1 MTDNSLTGKIMIN
14 KERRKR
20 VMQRSMKVGHCVCD
34 PKKPCPCDLFK
45 EKNICLCAGERLD
58 TPTGPVRL
66 TQLVEKAGCASKIDQ
81 AFLKQ
86 VLNDV
91 PASDDPRV
99 IVGVPAGD
107 DAGIYD
113 IGNGKA
119 LVQTVDVFTPSVD
132 DPYQFG
138 QVAAANSL
146 SDIYAMGG
154 SPCTALSVLGFP
166 VRQVPDQV
174 MSDILRGGIDKM
186 HEAGVAVIG
195 GHSINDAEI
204 KAGFAVTGF
213 IDKDKIITNAGAKVG
228 DVLILTKPLGTGIV
242 AFAHQIDRASSESV
256 EAAACSMTTLNKT
269 ASELMVKYQA
279 HAGTDVTGFSL
290 MGHLTEMMLRSGA
303 EAEIIWD
310 DIPLFPGVLQ
320 YVADG
325 ILPGAIERNKE
336 SCGHLVTSDN
346 NVSELMV
353 DMCFDAQTS
362 GGLLIAVAPDNTDK
376 LLKALHDNG
385 ISAAAIIGKV
395 SAKGNG
401 RVNLKTK
408 GTRMIPKEREN
419 SKSATPPQSAA
430 KEACCSGSQA
440 ASQLSSCCNSA
451 PASSQPT
458 QTESTCCS
466 SAIAPGKEP
475 HTDIDAQT
483 QFSSFLAGVNRPGGL
498 DACTK
503 EAINLALS
511 IATQC
516 ESCLKIHIQK
526 ARKMGFSAEEIDEAA
541 WLAIAFGG
549 APAMMFY
556 KTVKIAVDQTAEN
569 PSTDEPPCCR

>member
-1 MTDNSLTGKIMIN
+1 MKNL
-14 KERRKR
+14 ERRKR
-20 VMQRSMKVGHCVCD
+20 VMQRSMRVGHCVCD
-34 PKKPCPCDLFK
+34 PKQPCPCDLFK
-45 EKNICLCAGERLD
+45 EKNICLCAGERLE

-86 VLNDV
+86 VLNDI
-91 PASDDPRV
+91 PASNDPRV

-113 IGNGKA
+113 LGNGKA

-166 VRQVPDQV
+166 VRKVPDRV
-174 MSDILRGGIDKM
+174 MNDILRGGIDKM
-186 HEAGVAVIG
+186 HEADVAVIG
-195 GHSINDAEI
+195 GHSINDAEV

-213 IDKDKIITNAGAKVG
+213 IDKDKIITNAGAQVG

-256 EAAACSMTTLNKT
+256 EAAVSSMTTLNKT

-290 MGHLTEMMLRSGA
+290 MGHLIEMMLRSGA

-336 SCGHLVTSDN
+336 SCGHLVASDT

-362 GGLLIAVAPDNTDK
+362 GGLLIIVAPDNADK

-395 SAKGNG
+395 NAKGNG

-408 GTRMIPKEREN
+408 GTRMMPKEREN
-419 SKSATPPQSAA
+419 DKSATTPQSAA
-430 KEACCSGSQA
+430 KEVCCSEAQAATQPTSCCDSAPDSSQA
-440 ASQLSSCCNSA
+440 V
-451 PASSQPT
+451 

-466 SAIAPGKEP
+466 STTTAGKE
-475 HTDIDAQT
+475 TNADKESTQT
-483 QFSSFLAGVNRPGGL
+483 QFSSFLANVNRPGGL
-498 DACTK
+498 DAFTK

-511 IATQC
+511 IAAKC
-516 ESCLKIHIQK
+516 EPCLKIHIQK

-549 APAMMFY
+549 TPAMMFY
-556 KTVKIAVDQTAEN
+556 KTVKNAVDHSPEN
-569 PSTDEPPCCR
+569 PSAEDSSCCK